1 MSAYSLI
8 LFAHIAG
15 AFLLVG
21 ALTVQT
27 TGTFVLRRATHV
39 EQVRATSTLM
49 AAVVPLFAISLLVI
63 PAAGLYMAF
72 KAWGF
77 QIAWLD
83 VALVTFALLVPIGP
97 GVNGRHLAAVKRA
110 ADAAPDGPLPPELA
124 ALVRRPLPAVMH
136 VTFVMLTFGILFLMT
151 NKPPLPIAIATILVA
166 TVIGLASALPLRRRS
181 RAMASMPAT
190 ASRSARVA
198 S

>member
-1 MSAYSLI
+1 MSTYTLV
-8 LFAHIAG
+8 LFAHISG

-27 TGTFVLRRATHV
+27 AGTFVLRRATRV
-39 EQVRATSTLM
+39 EQVRANSTLM

-63 PAAGLYMAF
+63 PAAGLYMAIT
-72 KAWGF
+72 AWGF
-77 QIAWLD
+77 QTAWLD
-83 VALVTFALLVPIGP
+83 VALVTFLLLLPIGP

-110 ADAAPDGPLPPELA
+110 AEAASDGPLPPELA
-124 ALVRRPLPAVMH
+124 TLVRSPLPAVMH

-151 NKPPLPIAIATILVA
+151 NKPPLPVAIATILVA
-166 TVIGLASALPLRRRS
+166 ALIGLASAIPLRRI
-181 RAMASMPAT
+181 RAASVPAT

>member
-1 MSAYSLI
+1 MSTYTLV
-8 LFAHIAG
+8 LFGHIAG

-27 TGTFVLRRATHV
+27 AGTFVLRRATRV
-39 EQVRATSTLM
+39 EQVRTTSTLM
-49 AAVVPLFAISLLVI
+49 ATVVPLFAISLLMI

-72 KAWGF
+72 TAWGF
-77 QIAWLD
+77 QTAWLD

-97 GVNGRHLAAVKRA
+97 GINGRHLAAVKRVA
-110 ADAAPDGPLPPELA
+110 EAAPDGPLTPELA

-151 NKPPLPIAIATILVA
+151 NKPPLPVAIATILVA
-166 TVIGLASALPLRRRS
+166 VAIGLASALPLRRV
-181 RAMASMPAT
+181 RATTMPAT
-190 ASRSARVA
+190 ASRSARAA